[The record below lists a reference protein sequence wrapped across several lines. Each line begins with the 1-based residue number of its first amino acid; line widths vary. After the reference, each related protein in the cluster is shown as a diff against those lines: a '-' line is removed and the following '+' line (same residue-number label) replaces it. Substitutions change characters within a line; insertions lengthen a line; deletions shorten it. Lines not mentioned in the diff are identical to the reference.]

1 MKKNKGLV
9 LEGGGFR
16 GMYTCGVIDVFMENH
31 IDFDQVVGVSAG
43 AAFGCNIKSRQIGRA
58 LRYNKRFCRD
68 PRYSGLKSFIK
79 TGDLYNKEFAY
90 GIVPT
95 ILDPFDTKTFKENP
109 LRFTLVCTDIHTGKP
124 IYHEIENGDATDIEW
139 IRASASI
146 PIVSKPVKLDGYEL
160 LDGGVSDS
168 IPVDWMLERSSKTVV
183 VLTRDKSYRKKP
195 MKYINLLKKAFKEYP
210 KLQKALENR
219 HIVYNETLDRI
230 EQLEK
235 EGRIFVIRPSK
246 PIACAMIEKDPNH
259 LQEIYDIGRKD
270 ALNCLND
277 LKEYL

>member
-58 LRYNKRFCRD
+58 LRYNKRFCKD

-79 TGDLYNKEFAY
+79 SGDLYNKEFAY

-230 EQLEK
+230 EQLER